1 MMMAAPLLFQGRL
14 FAQEV
19 DQNKS
24 TPYTHQL
31 CTQSWF
37 DKLLEPTL
45 NT

>member
-24 TPYTHQL
+24 TPYTHQDYVRKVG
-31 CTQSWF
+31 SI
-37 DKLLEPTL
+37 
-45 NT
+45 NY